1 MLSVLNILFLTLM
14 AGQFLYLAIGL
25 FIIQASDSQL
35 FSNMNSIIF
44 YTVLIMNVFIIFTSK
59 FIYNKNVTK
68 FDKQSALENKIKS
81 YQINNLIFLTLLEIA
96 NIINISAL
104 IITTN
109 YFFVVLFLIVIG
121 LFFINRPTKEKVIM
135 QYELNSDEAMKILD

>member
-25 FIIQASDSQL
+25 FIIQTSDNQL
-35 FSNMNSIIF
+35 FSNINNTILF
-44 YTVLIMNVFIIFTSK
+44 TVLIMNVFIIFTSK

-68 FDKQSALENKIKS
+68 FDKQLALENKIQS
-81 YQINNLIFLTLLEIA
+81 YQINSLIFLALLEIA
-96 NIINISAL
+96 NIINVSAL

-109 YFFVVLFLIVIG
+109 YFFALLFLIIIG
-121 LFFINRPTKEKVIM
+121 LFFINKPTKEKFIM
-135 QYELNSDEAMKILD
+135 QYELNSDEVMKILG